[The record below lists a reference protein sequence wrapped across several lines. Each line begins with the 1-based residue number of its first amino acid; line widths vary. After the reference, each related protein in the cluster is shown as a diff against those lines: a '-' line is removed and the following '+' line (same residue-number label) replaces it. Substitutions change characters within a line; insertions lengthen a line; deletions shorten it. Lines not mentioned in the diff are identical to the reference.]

1 MFIVQAAYH
10 IAKLVCGTGEPLN
23 GNFPNGLVYICT
35 SKFQHGTY
43 TIVDGPMAIFSIE
56 TTK

>member
-43 TIVDGPMAIFSIE
+43 TIVNGHFQYLTYEMRL
-56 TTK
+56 